1 MGSATPTRRLPKR
14 SANRTFSISVT
25 TRTPW
30 GITTPSW
37 RAGNKP
43 SMAPDLGGALASAM
57 TDALPKPLAGRD
69 SAVQY
74 GMALLTV
81 VLVAAPLIPVLYQSL
96 LDRALYDA
104 GQQFTL
110 ANFGRLF
117 QTDGCA
123 LVFWNTAVFGTLPA
137 VISQP
142 RGARAAVL
150 FGRPDMPAA
159 RLFGELFL

>member
-25 TRTPW
+25 TRTPS

-43 SMAPDLGGALASAM
+43 SMSPDPGGALASGMA
-57 TDALPKPLAGRD
+57 DALPKPLPGRD
-69 SAVQY
+69 TAVQY

-81 VLVAAPLIPVLYQSL
+81 ILVAAPLIPVLYQSL

-104 GQQFTL
+104 GPQFTL
-110 ANFGRLF
+110 RNFGRLF
-117 QTDGCA
+117 QTDGFGLA
-123 LVFWNTAVFGTLPA
+123 IWHSGGFATAPPA
-137 VISQP
+137 I
-142 RGARAAVL
+142 A
-150 FGRPDMPAA
+150 
-159 RLFGELFL
+159 